1 MSTFEVH
8 GLERQSGWKKQP
20 DDTRSEFEIDYSR
33 VVHSASFRRLQGKT
47 QIFNLGDSDFY
58 RTRLTHS
65 MEVAQIGVSLLK
77 QLRKKVTPTQGRIL
91 PPSEL
96 ILVLGL
102 SHDLGHPP
110 FGHGGEV
117 ALNYCMRE
125 HGGFEGNGQ
134 SLRIAAKLEKFS
146 TSHGFDFTRRALL
159 GLLKYPVSFSS
170 VNNLSFAP
178 SLKENA
184 GHGVYFAGKTCFPP
198 KCVMESENDVLDFIF
213 APIDD
218 HERKLF
224 QATQPDK
231 FESGR
236 HKKSIHKSLD
246 CSIMDLADD
255 ISYGVHDLED
265 AIAMNLISRK
275 EFRRHC
281 GHNVAQ
287 IFLVNLKERY
297 PDEFPE
303 ASSDALYEKFL
314 DGLFGQETRKRFISR
329 LVHFFVSRTELKEIV
344 GLKEPLLS
352 LRADLP
358 DIEKQ
363 FLDSLKSM
371 VKEEVVYSPH
381 VQHLEFKGQQMV
393 VSVFTAIANSPER
406 FLPTIEK
413 ERFVN
418 SGKNIRIVCDY
429 VAGMTDSFL
438 LRLYE
443 RLFSPRMG
451 SLFDRL

>member
-1 MSTFEVH
+1 MQT
-8 GLERQSGWKKQP
+8 SGM
-20 DDTRSEFEIDYSR
+20 E
-33 VVHSASFRRLQGKT
+33 H
-47 QIFNLGDSDFY
+47 LGDSDFY

-77 QLRKKVTPTQGRIL
+77 QIREKATNDNVVHL

-117 ALNYCMRE
+117 ALNYCMRD

-146 TSHGFDFTRRALL
+146 LSQGYDFTRRSLL
-159 GLLKYPVSFSS
+159 GLLKYPVTFTD
-170 VNNLSFAP
+170 VRNPQFTP
-178 SLKENA
+178 KLKDNPGA
-184 GHGVYFAGKTCFPP
+184 GVYFEGKSCFPP
-198 KCVMESENDVLDFIF
+198 KCIMDSERDVLDFIF
-213 APIDD
+213 QHIHPSEKRI
-218 HERKLF
+218 F
-224 QATQPDK
+224 QSASPSEHTTGK
-231 FESGR
+231 
-236 HKKSIHKSLD
+236 HKKSVHKSLD
-246 CSIMDLADD
+246 CSLMDLADD

-265 AIAMNLISRK
+265 AIAMNLIDRG

-287 IFLVNLKERY
+287 VFLDNLKARY
-297 PDEFPE
+297 PDEFG
-303 ASSDALYEKFL
+303 ALKSDEIYEKFL
-314 DGLFGQETRKRFISR
+314 DGLFDQSVRKRHISR
-329 LVHFFVSRTELKEIV
+329 LVHFFVSNVKLQTLTEFQ
-344 GLKEPLLS
+344 EPLFA
-352 LRADLP
+352 LRAELP
-358 DIEKQ
+358 GIEGQ
-363 FLDSLKSM
+363 FLKSLKDM

-393 VSVFTAIANSPER
+393 VSVFTAIANAPER
-406 FLPTIEK
+406 FLPTLEK
-413 ERFVN
+413 EKYLNAGRDL
-418 SGKNIRIVCDY
+418 RIVCDY
-429 VAGMTDSFL
+429 IAGMTDSFL